1 MSKKKNTLKD
11 LDAFLKQQ
19 AATLAPPDPL
29 STKLPVPKSAPEP
42 APAAQPEQQ
51 EQHEQ
56 PAITAEAPVATP
68 VAAPSAPA
76 AVPTPVAAAT
86 VQQEQEITSEKIL
99 SDISRLADREGAAFR
114 KTLYDLI
121 IRSLETRPQSTPEDK
136 MLINTALYLKSGDQW
151 KDVIRQYWEQHR
163 G

>member
-19 AATLAPPDPL
+19 AATLVAPDPL
-29 STKLPVPKSAPEP
+29 STKIPAPKSAPEP
-42 APAAQPEQQ
+42 TPDAQPEQQ
-51 EQHEQ
+51 EQS
-56 PAITAEAPVATP
+56 AVTAEAPVATP
-68 VAAPSAPA
+68 VAEPAAPA
-76 AVPTPVAAAT
+76 AVSTPVVAAT
-86 VQQEQEITSEKIL
+86 VQQEPEITTEKIL
-99 SDISRLADREGAAFR
+99 SDINRLADREGAAFR

-121 IRSLETRPQSTPEDK
+121 IRSLETRSQSTPEDK

-163 G
+163 